1 VPVALAC
8 IISKLRAE
16 LPLFMNNNYQPV
28 EYVNYVR
35 KQPVWVF
42 CLLSFFTFGLYTI
55 YWFYKCWR
63 FFKDS
68 YEWDIYP
75 VWRAIFTVFFTHSLL
90 ETINDLAIEKG
101 RSGISNN
108 NTYATGYVVVA
119 IVQRFLD
126 QLIPVSLALVP
137 LLLMPF
143 LFLIPSV
150 KQLNYIYE
158 QAHPNKYQPA
168 FSPGEL
174 VALLLGGLVM
184 ILAIA
189 GIKLGGDV

>member
-1 VPVALAC
+1 MSIAIES
-8 IISKLRAE
+8 IISKLPAE
-16 LPLFMNNNYQPV
+16 FPLSMDNNYQPA
-28 EYVNYVR
+28 EYVDYVK
-35 KQPVWVF
+35 KQHVWVF

-55 YWFYKCWR
+55 YWFYKCWC
-63 FFKDS
+63 FFEES

-75 VWRAIFTVFFTHSLL
+75 VWRAIFTIFFTHSLL

-101 RSGISNN
+101 HSGISRI

-119 IVQRFLD
+119 IVQRLLD
-126 QLIPVSLALVP
+126 QTIPTSLALLP

-143 LFLIPSV
+143 LFLVPTV
-150 KQLNYIYE
+150 KQLNYLYE
-158 QAHPNKYQPA
+158 KAHPNEYQPA

-174 VALLLGGLVM
+174 IALSLGGLVM

-189 GIKLGGDV
+189 GMLVDKA